1 MTNDGFTYEPHPAR
15 VVFGAGAR
23 SRLAEEVTRL
33 GIHRPLLIAAPRH
46 VAEASRLGLV
56 AAGTFE
62 ETVMH
67 VPVDVAARGLAAC
80 RSAEADGLV
89 AFGGGSAIG
98 VAKAVARETG
108 LPILAI
114 PTTYAGSE
122 MTSVWGVTEG
132 GRKTTGRDPR
142 VRPKTVLYDP
152 ELVVS
157 LPKEVA
163 GPSGL
168 NAIAHAM
175 EALYAAGADPVT
187 QLFAEESVAK
197 IAGGLARAVAT
208 AQLSDVSD
216 VVYGAWLAGVCL
228 DRAAMGIH
236 HKLCHVLG
244 GSFGLSHAGV
254 HAVILPYAAAFNR
267 AAAPV
272 AMKRLAR
279 ALGADDAPTAL
290 FALARSVGAP
300 ASLAA
305 LGMKEGDL
313 DRAAEIAVSSPYSN
327 PRPVDRAGVRA
338 LLADAFVGNP
348 PLR

>member
-1 MTNDGFTYEPHPAR
+1 MNEFTYEPHPAR

-23 SRLAEEVTRL
+23 ARLADEVGRM
-33 GIHRPLLIAAPRH
+33 GILRPLLIAAPMH
-46 VAEASRLGLV
+46 AAEARRVGLV
-56 AAGTFE
+56 AAGSFE

-67 VPVDVAARGLAAC
+67 VPVEVAARALDAC
-80 RSAEADGLV
+80 RDVRADGLV

-98 VAKAVARETG
+98 VAKAVARETN
-108 LPILAI
+108 LPIVAV

-132 GRKTTGRDPR
+132 GEKKTGRDAR
-142 VRPKTVLYDP
+142 VRPKTVIYDP
-152 ELVVS
+152 ELVLS
-157 LPKEVA
+157 LPRDIA

-175 EALYAAGADPVT
+175 EALYAADADPIT

-197 IAGGLARAVAT
+197 IAAALPRAVAT
-208 AQLSDVSD
+208 ADLAEVSD

-228 DRAAMGIH
+228 DRAAMGVH

-244 GSFGLSHAGV
+244 GTFGLAHAGV
-254 HAVILPYAAAFNR
+254 HSVILPYAAAFNR

-272 AMKRLAR
+272 AMTRLAR
-279 ALGADDAPTAL
+279 ALGGDDAPTAL
-290 FALARSVGAP
+290 YALARSVDAP

-305 LGMKEGDL
+305 LGMREEGL
-313 DRAAEIAVSSPYSN
+313 DRAADIAVRAPYAN

-338 LLADAFVGNP
+338 LLGDAFAGRAP
-348 PLR
+348 SQ